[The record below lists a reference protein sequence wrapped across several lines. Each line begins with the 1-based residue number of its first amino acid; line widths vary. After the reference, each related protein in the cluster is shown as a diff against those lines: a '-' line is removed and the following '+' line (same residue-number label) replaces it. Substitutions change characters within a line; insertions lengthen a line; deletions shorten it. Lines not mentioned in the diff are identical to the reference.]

1 MVRRVSTR
9 RTDEAPD
16 DPVGP
21 GEDCTPMRDPDCAI
35 CGMTV
40 QENRVEVSAEW
51 TTEPRHE
58 NHLLHERCANAVL
71 GGWYTP

>member
-1 MVRRVSTR
+1 
-9 RTDEAPD
+9 
-16 DPVGP
+16 
-21 GEDCTPMRDPDCAI
+21 MRDPDCAI